1 MILILKSN
9 LTITKNKKR
18 NTMISNKL
26 VLWFFLVFAIIVVFS
41 IVAISIFFI
50 YKNANKTKNLKIK
63 NQKKIKLDPLF
74 IFIISLLVCA
84 PFLFPIALIFGIY
97 LFYFIVFL
105 IMGIGLYS
113 AGIYLLRIIKKENCF
128 WDYIFLV
135 LIVILEFIIVYFGY
149 FHNGL

>member
-1 MILILKSN
+1 LILKNN
-9 LTITKNKKR
+9 LTITKNKKC
-18 NTMISNKL
+18 NKMISNKL

>member
-1 MILILKSN
+1 
-9 LTITKNKKR
+9 
-18 NTMISNKL
+18 MISNKL

-74 IFIISLLVCA
+74 IFIISLLVCV

>member
-1 MILILKSN
+1 MILILKNN
-9 LTITKNKKR
+9 LTITKNKKC

-97 LFYFIVFL
+97 LFCFIVFL

>member
-1 MILILKSN
+1 
-9 LTITKNKKR
+9 
-18 NTMISNKL
+18 MISNKL

>member
-1 MILILKSN
+1 MILILKNN

-74 IFIISLLVCA
+74 IFIISLLVCV

>member
-1 MILILKSN
+1 MILILKNN
-9 LTITKNKKR
+9 LTITKNKKC
-18 NTMISNKL
+18 NKMISNKL